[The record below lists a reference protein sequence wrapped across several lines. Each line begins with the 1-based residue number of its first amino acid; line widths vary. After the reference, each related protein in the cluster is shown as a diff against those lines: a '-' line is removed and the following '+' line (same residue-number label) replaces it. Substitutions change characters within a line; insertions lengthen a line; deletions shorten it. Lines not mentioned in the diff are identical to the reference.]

1 MLFFHSA
8 NQQQLPRTDSLNL
21 SGTKPLLRYEIAERI
36 RFAFE
41 VEFEFENVFEI
52 TTKVKTNMY
61 FLQF

>member
-1 MLFFHSA
+1 MLFFHWA

-41 VEFEFENVFEI
+41 VEFENVFEI
-52 TTKVKTNMY
+52 TTKVKANMY